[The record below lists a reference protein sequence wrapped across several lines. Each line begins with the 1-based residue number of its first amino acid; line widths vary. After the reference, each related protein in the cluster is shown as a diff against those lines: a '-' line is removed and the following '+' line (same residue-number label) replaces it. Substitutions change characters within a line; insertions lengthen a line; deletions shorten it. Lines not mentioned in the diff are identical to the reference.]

1 MYICDSIRKFNSL
14 IVRDIS
20 EILKNRQNDG
30 KVIIVLGARQ
40 VGKSTLLKTLANPK
54 DSDVVWFN
62 GDEPDVRERFSNIS
76 STMLRDVIGQHSTVV
91 IDEAQRIFDIGITLK
106 LLHDNFPEIQVFVS
120 GSSSLELNGV
130 LKEPLTGRKWEYQ
143 LFPFSY
149 SELVNEFGMLE
160 EQRVLEQ
167 RLLFGSYPDVVLSKP
182 GKQRETLLQLVDSYL
197 YKDIFALGGINRPTQ
212 FEQLLKA
219 LAFQVGSEVSYNE
232 LGQLTGLDNETVV
245 KYIDLMEQSF
255 LVFRL
260 GAFSRNLRNEIK
272 KSRKVYFHDNGVRN
286 ALIGNFSPLSART
299 DIGALWENYLVSE
312 RMKLCHYERRHGSNY
327 FWRTHSQA
335 EVDYVEEYDG
345 QLHAFEFK
353 WNPKKAASFSRTFLN
368 AYPNASTEFIN
379 PKNYHAFLTAAR

>member
-1 MYICDSIRKFNSL
+1 L

-20 EILKNRQNDG
+20 ENLKNSQNDG

-40 VGKSTLLKTLANPK
+40 VGKSTLLKTLANPT

-62 GDEPDVRERFSNIS
+62 GDEPDVRERFANIS
-76 STMLRDVIGQHSTVV
+76 SAMLRDVIGQHGTVV

-106 LLHDNFPEIQVFVS
+106 LLHDNFPEIKVFVS

-149 SELVNEFGMLE
+149 NELVKEFGMLE

-167 RLLFGSYPDVVLSKP
+167 RLLFGSYPDVVLSVP

-232 LGQLTGLDNETVV
+232 LGQLTGLDNETVL

-286 ALIGNFSPLSART
+286 ALMGNFSPLTTRT
-299 DIGALWENYLVSE
+299 DVGALWENYLVSE
-312 RMKLCHYERRHGSNY
+312 RMKMCHYERRHGSYY
-327 FWRTHSQA
+327 FWRTHTQA
-335 EVDYVEEYDG
+335 EIDYVEEYDG

-353 WNPKKAASFSRTFLN
+353 WNPKKATSFSRTFLN
-368 AYPNASTEFIN
+368 AYPDATTAFIT
-379 PKNYHAFLTAAR
+379 PKNYHTFLIPSP